1 MNYVEAAETLLSK
14 NTLLTVFLALIA
26 LAVLLILAANG
37 IKAFKELF
45 GKKTRTLETHCREA
59 EERFK
64 AGEKHISENHDN
76 IADLREGQRVFCV
89 ALMALLGHE
98 LRTSNG
104 EEMEKAQAQ
113 LNQYLINRK

>member
-14 NTLLTVFLALIA
+14 NTLLTFFLALIA

-64 AGEKHISENHDN
+64 AGEKPP
-76 IADLREGQRVFCV
+76 RCV
-89 ALMALLGHE
+89 SACKEMNAVHA
-98 LRTSNG
+98 TSS
-104 EEMEKAQAQ
+104 
-113 LNQYLINRK
+113 LIQYS